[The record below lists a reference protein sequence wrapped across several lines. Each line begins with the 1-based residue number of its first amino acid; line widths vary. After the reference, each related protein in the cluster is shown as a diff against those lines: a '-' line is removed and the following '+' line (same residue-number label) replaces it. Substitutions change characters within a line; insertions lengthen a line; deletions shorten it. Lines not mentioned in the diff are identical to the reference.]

1 MLFIHYVRES
11 LQKGMLVGAF
21 EELSDMEWKLLAG
34 LSPPDPM
41 KGDRVMLYA
50 PSRKVFNTCS
60 RPRARAVTGGP
71 PMAPNPA
78 PDERDVC
85 VSRGQDG
92 ADRRQLG
99 RLIDTP

>member
-50 PSRKVFNTCS
+50 PLRKVFNTCS
-60 RPRARAVTGGP
+60 RPRARAVAGGP
-71 PMAPNPA
+71 PIWLLIPRRMNVTSAFPGARMAPTG
-78 PDERDVC
+78 D
-85 VSRGQDG
+85 S
-92 ADRRQLG
+92 
-99 RLIDTP
+99 